1 MAASIDLISGLVLLF
16 FGLSY
21 LINAH
26 YWARAIKSM
35 LRQPGLMFPLVLLL
49 LICGLLI
56 IVGHNIWVADWHVIV
71 TIVGWLT
78 VLKGVI
84 VLMFPQVL
92 SVYVG
97 WSERTLMTTVRLG
110 GIIWASLGGYITYM
124 SLA

>member
-1 MAASIDLISGLVLLF
+1 MAASIDLITGLVLLF

-21 LINAH
+21 LTNAR

-35 LRQPGLMFPLVLLL
+35 LRQPALMFPLVLIL

-56 IVGHNIWVADWHVIV
+56 IVGHNIWVADWRVIV

-78 VLKGVI
+78 VFKGVI
-84 VLMFPQVL
+84 VLIFPQVL
-92 SVYVG
+92 SVYVT
-97 WSERTLMTTVRLG
+97 WREQTLTKTVRFG
-110 GIIWASLGGYITYM
+110 GVIWAGLGGYISYM

>member
-1 MAASIDLISGLVLLF
+1 
-16 FGLSY
+16 
-21 LINAH
+21 
-26 YWARAIKSM
+26 M

-97 WSERTLMTTVRLG
+97 WSDRTLMTTVRLG
-110 GIIWASLGGYITYM
+110 GTIWAGLGGYITYM